1 MISEIS
7 FKFCPKCKGKFK
19 KIESDLLVCSKCD
32 LHFYINP
39 RPCNAVIILN
49 EKNEIL
55 LIKRKLPPKKG
66 SWDLAG
72 GFTGLNESMEES
84 VIREVKEELN
94 ITLNK
99 IKYFIS
105 LSDRYGY
112 KGLKYHTLGFAY
124 IAYINKSQIKKIKP
138 LDDAA
143 DFKFFSLK
151 DIPFEKIGFKIIKKT
166 LRLFLSSLNKPK

>member
-19 KIESDLLVCSKCD
+19 KKENNLLVCTKCN
-32 LHFYINP
+32 LYFYINP

-49 EKNEIL
+49 ENNEIL
-55 LIKRKLPPKKG
+55 LIKRKFPPKKG
-66 SWDLAG
+66 YWDLTG

-94 ITLNK
+94 ITLHN
-99 IKYFIS
+99 IKYFLS
-105 LSDRYGY
+105 LSGRYGF
-112 KGLKYHTLGFAY
+112 KGLKHHTLGFAY
-124 IAYINKSQIKKIKP
+124 VAYINKSQIKKIKP

-143 DFKFFSLK
+143 EYKFFSLDK
-151 DIPFEKIGFKIIKKT
+151 IPFKKLGFTVIKKT
-166 LRLFLSSLNKPK
+166 LRLFLSSLNKSK

>member
-19 KIESDLLVCSKCD
+19 KKENDLLVCTKCN
-32 LHFYINP
+32 LHYYINP

-66 SWDLAG
+66 YWDLAG

-84 VIREVKEELN
+84 VRREIKEELN
-94 ITLNK
+94 ITLDN
-99 IKYFIS
+99 IKYFLS
-105 LSDRYGY
+105 LSGRYEY
-112 KGLKYHTLGFAY
+112 KGLKYYTLGFAY
-124 IAYINKSQIKKIKP
+124 IAYVNKSQIKKIKP
-138 LDDAA
+138 LDDVT
-143 DFKFFSLK
+143 DFKFFPLK
-151 DIPFEKIGFKIIKKT
+151 DIPFEKLGFTVIKKT
-166 LRLFLSSLNKPK
+166 LRLFLSSFNKPK

>member
-19 KIESDLLVCSKCD
+19 KKKDDLLICTKCN
-32 LHFYINP
+32 LYYFINP
-39 RPCNAVIILN
+39 RPCNTVIILN

-55 LIKRKLPPKKG
+55 LVKRKLPPKKG
-66 SWDLAG
+66 YWDLAG

-94 ITLNK
+94 ITLHE
-99 IKYFIS
+99 IKYFLS
-105 LSDRYGY
+105 LSGRYGY

-124 IAYINKSQIKKIKP
+124 IAHINKSQIKKIKP
-138 LDDAA
+138 SDDAA
-143 DFKFFSLK
+143 DFKFFSLNK
-151 DIPFEKIGFKIIKKT
+151 IPFEKIGFKVIKKT